1 MKSKTSRGDSYFV
14 VEING
19 IYETITKENRQF
31 ILNACNSHEALI
43 EALQVAIFAIE
54 KQWEDGYEA
63 MDWKDIHRN
72 LESALKQAEGK

>member
-43 EALQVAIFAIE
+43 EALKLLVLTITSDFSIE
-54 KQWEDGYEA
+54 TQETFFREPLRKA
-63 MDWKDIHRN
+63 S
-72 LESALKQAEGK
+72 LALKEAGKK